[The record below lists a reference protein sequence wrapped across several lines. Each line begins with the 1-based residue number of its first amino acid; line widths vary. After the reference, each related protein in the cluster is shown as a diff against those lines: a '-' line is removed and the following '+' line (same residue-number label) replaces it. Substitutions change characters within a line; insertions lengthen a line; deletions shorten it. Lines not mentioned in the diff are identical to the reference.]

1 MSDNPFLGPW
11 ARKPDGT
18 PITQSAQIHDR
29 QATVKHDLK
38 IGDIIKV
45 EWKDK
50 SDWNW
55 FRYLGPRNTSSGW
68 GIELQG
74 VTDYESQALHEGDI
88 FLVPEESFTVVWVI
102 PRDKAVSSGFP
113 FDLLLN
119 QSPATT
125 EKVADVG
132 FPVKGSD
139 DVTFAVMTDLS
150 ARSIAGTKKY
160 GECLCAGRKCANDKS
175 NLQNLYEE
183 LLDAACYLKK
193 QMMEEK

>member
-1 MSDNPFLGPW
+1 MGEHLQKTSDSLFL
-11 ARKPDGT
+11 ADKL
-18 PITQSAQIHDR
+18 ILSYQY
-29 QATVKHDLK
+29 
-38 IGDIIKV
+38 IGWD
-45 EWKDK
+45 D
-50 SDWNW
+50 N
-55 FRYLGPRNTSSGW
+55 YP
-68 GIELQG
+68 
-74 VTDYESQALHEGDI
+74 
-88 FLVPEESFTVVWVI
+88 P
-102 PRDKAVSSGFP
+102 P
-113 FDLLLN
+113 
-119 QSPATT
+119 TT

-193 QMMEEK
+193 EMMEEK